1 MKKFTWQ
8 HLGQI
13 FEGQFKLTTAEAAT
27 ILTGHIFNHKWK
39 HGRDKKIGMMWRDK
53 TIVKAFTNVLAEE
66 EELAKQVGR
75 KKSLR
80 KLFNDGVRWK
90 QFKILAGL
98 EYKKSALG
106 FKTFRND
113 YGRWKRLKF
122 FKNVYKTGKITSKK
136 FEKRIKAKVYAV
148 DKVLSAEHV
157 QEAKGR
163 AHTKR
168 LLEIGDF
175 EEIKDMHGNI
185 GLRKIPK

>member
-39 HGRDKKIGMMWRDK
+39 HGKDKKIGMMWRDK
-53 TIVKAFTNVLAEE
+53 IIVVAFTNVLAEE

-80 KLFNDGVRWK
+80 KLFDDGVRWG

-98 EYKKSALG
+98 KYKNGSEG

-113 YGRWKRLKF
+113 YGLWKKLKL
-122 FKNVYKTGKITSKK
+122 FKGAYKTGKITSKK
-136 FEKRIKAKVYAV
+136 FDKRIKARVYAGE
-148 DKVLSAEHV
+148 KILKARNEMIAGGI
-157 QEAKGR
+157 E
-163 AHTKR
+163 HTKK
-168 LLEIGDF
+168 LIESGDY
-175 EEIKDMHGNI
+175 EVTSA